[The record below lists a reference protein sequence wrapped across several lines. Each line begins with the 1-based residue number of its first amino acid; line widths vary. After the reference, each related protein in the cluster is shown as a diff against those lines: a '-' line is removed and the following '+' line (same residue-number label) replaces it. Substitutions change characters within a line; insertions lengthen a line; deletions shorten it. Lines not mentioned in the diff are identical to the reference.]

1 MGGGKGVNTPLYR
14 RVQAWFV
21 YSSVKIFKGSDPK
34 ELTLEASVGGSK
46 LKLLLFSSDL
56 CFTPISCPCLILL

>member
-34 ELTLEASVGGSK
+34 ELTL
-46 LKLLLFSSDL
+46 KLL
-56 CFTPISCPCLILL
+56 

>member
-21 YSSVKIFKGSDPK
+21 YTSVKIFKGSDPK
-34 ELTLEASVGGSK
+34 ELTLEALIGGSK
-46 LKLLLFSSDL
+46 LKLLLFSAGL
-56 CFTPISCPCLILL
+56 

>member
-1 MGGGKGVNTPLYR
+1 MGGGKGVNTALYR
-14 RVQAWFV
+14 MVQAWFV

-34 ELTLEASVGGSK
+34 ELTLEALVGGSK

-56 CFTPISCPCLILL
+56 CFTPISCTCLILL